1 MYMTSATSNDF
12 LTNRAWH
19 KAVIGGE
26 EMILRRTSALEH
38 LEFFFGYMNEKLIDV
53 YAKQQGRYE
62 NVNYH
67 IVDTF
72 NGIDTVRFGDV
83 LCTSASQTFNDMLS
97 DFDNIDEQ
105 ALVEGLAGYYYSHGE
120 SFDGLEIK
128 PENMERFGLI
138 KDWAI
143 EYYSGG

>member
-1 MYMTSATSNDF
+1 MTSAISNEF

-19 KAVIGGE
+19 RAVLSGE
-26 EMILRRTSALEH
+26 DVILRRTSALEH
-38 LEFFFGYMNEKLIDV
+38 LELFFGYMNEKLIDV
-53 YAKQQGRYE
+53 YARQPGLFE

-72 NGIDTVRFGDV
+72 DGIDTIRVGSV
-83 LCTSASQTFNDMLS
+83 LCTSISQTVNDMLA

-105 ALVEGLAGYYYSHGE
+105 SLVEGLSCYYYTHGE
-120 SFDGLEIK
+120 SFDGLIIK
-128 PENMERFGLI
+128 PEHMELFNSL

-143 EYYSGG
+143 EYHNGG